1 MAFTSQDLA
10 PQDLVF
16 MTQAIRLA
24 KRGLYTTEPNPR
36 VGCVMVKD
44 DRVIATGWHEK
55 AGQDHAEIMAL
66 NAAGAAAKGATV
78 YVTLEPCSHQGKTP
92 PCSEALIAA
101 EVARV
106 VIASIDP
113 NSLVAGKGVEQLQ
126 AAGIDVDMVEG
137 PLSEEAMAL
146 NPGFFQRMQSNRP
159 YVRIKMATS
168 LDGKTAMASAESK
181 WISGEAAR
189 YDVQLLRARSS
200 CILTGINTVLED
212 DPRLN
217 VRLQPTDV
225 DVSLALNQPLVAVL
239 DSQLRLPV
247 DCELLQLNSKVLV
260 FTAQHADAA
269 KMKALQDQG
278 VTVIKINSAEQGLDL
293 HQVMSELARLE
304 VNEVHVEAG
313 ATLCGALL
321 QATLADELVLYM
333 APHIMGM
340 DGRGVFHLP
349 MVKNM
354 DDRIQLSICDTRAIG
369 NDLRITAKPIYSH

>member
-1 MAFTSQDLA
+1 LVLT

-16 MTQAIRLA
+16 MTRAIRLA

-36 VGCVMVKD
+36 VGCVVVKGD
-44 DRVIATGWHEK
+44 DVVAEGWHGK
-55 AGQDHAEIMAL
+55 AGQQHAEIMAL
-66 NAAGAAAKGATV
+66 NTAGEAAKGATV
-78 YVTLEPCSHQGKTP
+78 YVTLEPCCHQGRTP
-92 PCSEALIAA
+92 PCSEALISA

-106 VIASIDP
+106 VIAGIDP
-113 NSLVAGKGVEQLQ
+113 NGLVAGQGAEQLQ
-126 AAGIDVDMVEG
+126 AAGIDVDIIEG
-137 PLSEEAMAL
+137 LLAEEAMAL

-168 LDGKTAMASAESK
+168 LDGKTAMASAESQ

-217 VRLQPTDV
+217 VRLQPSDV
-225 DVSLALNQPLVAVL
+225 GVSLALNQPLIAVL
-239 DSQLRLPV
+239 DSQLRLPAE
-247 DCELLQLNSKVLV
+247 CQLLQVNDRVVV
-260 FTAQHADAA
+260 FTSMNTDAA
-269 KMKALQDQG
+269 KVKRLQNQG
-278 VTVIKINSAEQGLDL
+278 VTVIKVKSSEQGLDL

-304 VNEVHVEAG
+304 VNEIHVEAG

-321 QATLADELVLYM
+321 QAALADELVLYM
-333 APHIMGM
+333 APHLMGM
-340 DGRGVFHLP
+340 DGRGAFNLP

-354 DDRIQLSICDTRAIG
+354 GDRIQLSICDTRVIG